1 MTQMIEVIEKNIK
14 TVILTINYMFK
25 KVEMLKYPKRD
36 GVYVLK
42 MQIKFE
48 ESKKLNLWD
57 EKYAGWDQQKTSQ
70 TE

>member
-1 MTQMIEVIEKNIK
+1 
-14 TVILTINYMFK
+14 MFK

-48 ESKKLNLWD
+48 ESKKLNL
-57 EKYAGWDQQKTSQ
+57 
-70 TE
+70 